1 LPTAAAFVGVDLRGS
16 WHHGAKI
23 DIPQAPLL
31 CHQVQP
37 DARRQNA
44 WSESSVSLFF
54 FVFFWYFLAR
64 RVESYTVVVVLHRLK
79 RLSCPYGKLV
89 TTRVCGFAVV
99 M

>member
-1 LPTAAAFVGVDLRGS
+1 MPTAAAFVRVDLRGS
-16 WHHGAKI
+16 LHHGAKI

-44 WSESSVSLFF
+44 WSESFVSLCI
-54 FVFFWYFLAR
+54 VLYFLAK
-64 RVESYTVVVVLHRLK
+64 RVESNTVVVVLHLLK
-79 RLSCPYGKLV
+79 RLSRAYGKLV